1 LLFNSFEG
9 PNLIVNLPDDHLPL
23 VETLEVGSLNFL
35 LLFDFYSFLIDQKL
49 FFVILDYISF
59 LVLMSDV
66 LLNCLDTF
74 LVAIL
79 LTLNSNLFLF
89 LILFYDDLVVSIS
102 AHNTLLTMRDIS
114 DTQALFINLA
124 IFLLSLTNFDRVLMS
139 FSCFE
144 QLLRLD
150 SDLIRDFLS
159 AGCFVGKSFDSVLE
173 QLSLFD

>member
-1 LLFNSFEG
+1 
-9 PNLIVNLPDDHLPL
+9 
-23 VETLEVGSLNFL
+23 
-35 LLFDFYSFLIDQKL
+35 
-49 FFVILDYISF
+49 
-59 LVLMSDV
+59 MSDV

-79 LTLNSNLFLF
+79 LTFNSNLFLF

-173 QLSLFD
+173 QLSLF